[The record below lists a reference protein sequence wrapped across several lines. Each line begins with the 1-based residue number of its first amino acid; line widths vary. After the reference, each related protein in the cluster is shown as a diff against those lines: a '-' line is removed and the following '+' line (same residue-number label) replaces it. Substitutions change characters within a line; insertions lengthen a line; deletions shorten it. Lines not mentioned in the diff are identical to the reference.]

1 MSITVLLNKSCH
13 VIDTITLLFLGFSA
27 MTQRFNLTKAG
38 HICSDEGMKD
48 LPYAAKCKYAAKIM
62 QWGKFQEIKGPAP
75 NQPTKC
81 FKAPFV
87 STDKPQVFW
96 NPNITGKRNKD
107 VQAVCF
113 GYW

>member
-1 MSITVLLNKSCH
+1 M
-13 VIDTITLLFLGFSA
+13 FLAYSE

-48 LPYAAKCKYAAKIM
+48 LPDAAKCKYAAKIM
-62 QWGKFQEIKGPAP
+62 RWGKFQEIKGPAP

-87 STDKPQVFW
+87 SHEKPQVFW
-96 NPNITGKRNKD
+96 NPNTTGKRNKD

>member
-1 MSITVLLNKSCH
+1 
-13 VIDTITLLFLGFSA
+13 
-27 MTQRFNLTKAG
+27 MTQRFNLTKPG

-87 STDKPQVFW
+87 SQDKPQVFW